1 MLRKLL
7 RVPWTARR
15 LNQSILKEIG
25 PECSLEGVMLKLKLQ
40 YFGHLI
46 WRADSFEK
54 TDAGKD
60 WRLERRGRQMVGL
73 HHRLMDMI
81 LGKLWEFVMNREAWW
96 AAVHG
101 ITKSQTRLS
110 NWTELNVV
118 LYVNSCALFMLVS
131 KCFIFMLDL
140 FHENLYSAF
149 DLPFK
154 YLRTVICQLLFFTAF
169 FTSTKINRMHRYF
182 VETPLSWLKT

>member
-1 MLRKLL
+1 ML
-7 RVPWTARR
+7 
-15 LNQSILKEIG
+15 LNCDVEKTLESPLDSKEIQPIYPKG
-25 PECSLEGVMLKLKLQ
+25 DRSWMFSGRSDVEAETPILWPPDMKSW
-40 YFGHLI
+40 LI
-46 WRADSFEK
+46 W
-54 TDAGKD
+54 KD
-60 WRLERRGRQMVGL
+60 WCWERLEVGEKGKTEMVGL
-73 HHRLMDMI
+73 HHQLMDMI

-101 ITKSQTRLS
+101 ITKSQTPLG
-110 NWTELNVV
+110 NWTELNVA

-131 KCFIFMLDL
+131 KSFLFMLDL

-169 FTSTKINRMHRYF
+169 FTST
-182 VETPLSWLKT
+182 